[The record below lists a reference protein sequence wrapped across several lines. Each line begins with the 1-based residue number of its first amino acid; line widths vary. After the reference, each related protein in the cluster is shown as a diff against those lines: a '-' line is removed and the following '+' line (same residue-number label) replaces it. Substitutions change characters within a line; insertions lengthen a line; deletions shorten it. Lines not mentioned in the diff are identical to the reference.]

1 MANGARWQAGV
12 ARKVRAESSA
22 WRRHLLQAWGSVP
35 GRWDASLSCSVLPRA
50 VCFGELN
57 PRALGNAG
65 CFSAAP
71 RPERVAQTVSAFAVY
86 TQHRFRLPPEPVAA
100 PAWFQLARQEQAVQG
115 LPWAPVVLLG
125 RFRIV
130 SSIVGASTH
139 MPQLHVHLPGEDGLR
154 HVLSPAATAR
164 VVTGGR
170 GDWRLAWEMDGGI
183 AFPQLVISPRSG
195 RA

>member
-1 MANGARWQAGV
+1 MLWVTRVVFLQRRGPSTLLRQFQRLLCTLSIAFLRW
-12 ARKVRAESSA
+12 
-22 WRRHLLQAWGSVP
+22 
-35 GRWDASLSCSVLPRA
+35 
-50 VCFGELN
+50 F
-57 PRALGNAG
+57 
-65 CFSAAP
+65 
-71 RPERVAQTVSAFAVY
+71 T
-86 TQHRFRLPPEPVAA
+86 PEPVAA

-115 LPWAPVVLLG
+115 LPWAPVILLG
-125 RFRIV
+125 RLRIV

-154 HVLSPAATAR
+154 HILSPAATAR

>member
-1 MANGARWQAGV
+1 MGRAGRRVSPARCVRKAAHGAGI
-12 ARKVRAESSA
+12 SS
-22 WRRHLLQAWGSVP
+22 RP
-35 GRWDASLSCSVLPRA
+35 GAQPQDDGTRPCPAASSPRA
-50 VCFGELN
+50 ICFRELN

-71 RPERVAQTVSAFAVY
+71 RPEHVAQTVSAFVVY
-86 TQHRFRLPPEPVAA
+86 TQHRFRLTPEPVAA

-115 LPWAPVVLLG
+115 LPWASVVLLG

-154 HVLSPAATAR
+154 RILSPAATAR